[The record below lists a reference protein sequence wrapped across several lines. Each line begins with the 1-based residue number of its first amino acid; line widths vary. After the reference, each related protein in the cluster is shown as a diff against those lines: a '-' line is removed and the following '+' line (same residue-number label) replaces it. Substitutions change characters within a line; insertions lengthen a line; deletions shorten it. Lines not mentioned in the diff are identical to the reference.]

1 MFLEYVSLTGLSEF
15 PTFSFEFIS
24 RIVVILFASIAL
36 IAIGYKIKGG
46 WGATV
51 AILIV
56 AFFFL
61 YVNGLLPL

>member
-1 MFLEYVSLTGLSEF
+1 MFLEYVSLTGLAEF

-24 RIVVILFASIAL
+24 RIVVILFASLAL

-46 WGATV
+46 A

-61 YVNGLLPL
+61 YVNGMLPL

>member
-1 MFLEYVSLTGLSEF
+1 MFLEYVSLTGLAEF

-24 RIVVILFASIAL
+24 RIVVILFASLAL
-36 IAIGYKIKGG
+36 IAVGYKIKGG
-46 WGATV
+46 WGATA

-61 YVNGLLPL
+61 YVNGMLPL